1 MRDHFLPHFHFY
13 FDVQFFVKQK
23 RNRSLLLS
31 HTTYTNRSLVM
42 IEDATKWHSVIFEL
56 SLFDQQEHL
65 LIEKWAYI
73 LTTSR
78 VA

>member
-1 MRDHFLPHFHFY
+1 M
-13 FDVQFFVKQK
+13 
-23 RNRSLLLS
+23 
-31 HTTYTNRSLVM
+31 M
-42 IEDATKWHSVIFEL
+42 IEDATKWHSVIFKL

-78 VA
+78 VACMPHIAVNGKHEMEL